1 MLHNQL
7 LMRLVR
13 GNPTQSQSPILLG
26 IVQIVLME
34 KLAALTAASPSS
46 PRGSKETSRLIVAF
60 KTAASEH
67 CLGICCITNGEDGV
81 LTVLASSSV
90 GSTLS
95 KCTGAQGGVCTLEC

>member
-1 MLHNQL
+1 
-7 LMRLVR
+7 
-13 GNPTQSQSPILLG
+13 
-26 IVQIVLME
+26 ME

-95 KCTGAQGGVCTLEC
+95 ECTGAQGGVCTLEC